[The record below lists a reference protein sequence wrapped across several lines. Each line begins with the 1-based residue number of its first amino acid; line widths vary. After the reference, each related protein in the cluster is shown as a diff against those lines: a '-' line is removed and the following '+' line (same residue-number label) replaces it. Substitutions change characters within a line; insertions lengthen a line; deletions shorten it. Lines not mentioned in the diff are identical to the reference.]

1 MSLLYKG
8 QKMKHK
14 LILKKAQRGLSLL
27 MTMVVLAIIG
37 VLAEVALSAYQN
49 YAAQPQAAETDMSK
63 KH

>member
-1 MSLLYKG
+1 
-8 QKMKHK
+8 MKHK